1 MSTLQAAF
9 APATIF
15 HPNPSQPP
23 SQALSTPHSNR
34 PPKRKLDTENGN
46 TCKRQQLELSPAST
60 SAVLPNHNV
69 PRQVSQ
75 DKRDQASQT
84 EGGVLP
90 GAELPTQGSKPD
102 KLLGAQGHS
111 RNYDRQTQKITQEHD
126 PSIRQ
131 DSRDHDS
138 ENRHHESE
146 DQSLNKQ
153 HQPSSAPLSKANLEL
168 LQQEVAT
175 FEVMDNESTS
185 SSQARKRRAPSR
197 QTSNSDLVSG
207 TSGRS
212 KEPTPSHNFY
222 RYNILRRAGIQ
233 IHSQPPPTTIQ
244 PQLDVIFKRA
254 VTDERMQGIR
264 DLAKAQSE
272 IFCDGTGGASREDDL
287 VEAAHTALFTM
298 HKDRTLVHRR
308 KADWNIELKPSF
320 KQLGNLNLSALDQH
334 HSESDDI
341 VDRHNKRQQADRPFP
356 SPDTSHSTMP
366 PPAAPATGGQTQP
379 VQDGAIKT
387 PRPDFTCGLRD
398 SVIAKALLDRGLSQA
413 TSDDFVEALQ
423 LDKRLYS
430 NPTQHFLEL
439 RFPIL
444 VIEGKAY
451 TTGKTLFEAEN
462 QAAVSGSS
470 MLNLQR
476 QLASLHDSAKP
487 TSQERESPLAFS
499 VCTQGPILELWVHHL
514 ETTDNITKY
523 HMNIMATCHG
533 SLADE
538 LERFIL
544 KMDCLI
550 TWYKHDY
557 LEEIAD
563 QLFAIASRVA
573 R

>member
-1 MSTLQAAF
+1 MSSLQAAS
-9 APATIF
+9 APATIT
-15 HPNPSQPP
+15 HPNPSPP
-23 SQALSTPHSNR
+23 SSPATRTPHSNR
-34 PPKRKLDTENGN
+34 PPKRKLDTEESP
-46 TCKRQQLELSPAST
+46 TCKRQQLEPSPAST
-60 SAVLPNHNV
+60 SAVSPDPNV
-69 PRQVSQ
+69 ARQALQ

-84 EGGVLP
+84 EGGILRGDEP
-90 GAELPTQGSKPD
+90 PAHGSKRD
-102 KLLGAQGHS
+102 KLLEAQGYNRDH
-111 RNYDRQTQKITQEHD
+111 DRQTQEITQEYD

-131 DSRDHDS
+131 DSRDHNSDS
-138 ENRHHESE
+138 RHHESE
-146 DQSLNKQ
+146 DQSLNKP
-153 HQPSSAPLSKANLEL
+153 HQPSSAPLSKANLRL

-212 KEPTPSHNFY
+212 KESTPSHNFY
-222 RYNILRRAGIQ
+222 RYNILRRARVQ
-233 IHSQPPPTTIQ
+233 IHSQPPPKTIQ
-244 PQLDVIFKRA
+244 PQLDIIFKRA
-254 VTDERMQGIR
+254 MTDERMQKIR

-334 HSESDDI
+334 HSDSDNI
-341 VDRHNKRQQADRPFP
+341 LDRHSKRQQAEQPFP
-356 SPDTSHSTMP
+356 SPNASHSTMP
-366 PPAAPATGGQTQP
+366 PPAASATGGQTQP
-379 VQDGAIKT
+379 VQDGAVKT

-398 SVIAKALLDRGLSQA
+398 SVIAKALLDRGLSKA
-413 TSDDFVEALQ
+413 ISDDFLEALQ
-423 LDKRLYS
+423 LDKRLCS

-476 QLASLHDSAKP
+476 QLASLHDSVKP
-487 TSQERESPLAFS
+487 TSQQRESPLAFS

-523 HMNIMATCHG
+523 HMNIIATCHG

-544 KMDCLI
+544 RMDCLI
-550 TWYKHDY
+550 TWYMHDY
-557 LEEIAD
+557 LKEIAD
-563 QLFAIASRVA
+563 QLFDIASHVA